1 MTALKLFVFLFW
13 LPQSEFLATI
23 SNTFFSITGKQLD
36 FMDEED
42 SVKPTDKRR
51 YTMSKGFRPLTIEE
65 LTEAGDTFFPRFNNI
80 LERMPEGSTIED
92 TLKVMEKVLKLGH
105 HQRREK
111 EKLREFRFG
120 IKRAIGFF
128 QPEDKESEET

>member
-1 MTALKLFVFLFW
+1 M
-13 LPQSEFLATI
+13 ATI
-23 SNTFFSITGKQLD
+23 SNAFGSITGKKFD
-36 FMDEED
+36 FIDEED
-42 SVKPTDKRR
+42 IVKRTDKRR
-51 YTMSKGFRPLTIEE
+51 YAMSKGYRPLTIEE

-105 HQRREK
+105 YQRREK
-111 EKLREFRFG
+111 EKLREFGFG